1 MAERTLFE
9 KIVAREIPAEIL
21 YEDESALCF
30 RDIDPQA
37 PVHLLLIPK
46 QPLPRI
52 GEASAKDQ
60 KLLGHLMALIPRIA
74 SQEGFAED
82 GYRVVVNNGQHG
94 GEAVP
99 HLHIHLL
106 AGRQMQWPPG

>member
-1 MAERTLFE
+1 MTLFE

-21 YEDESALCF
+21 YEDEISLVF
-30 RDIDPQA
+30 RDINPQA
-37 PVHLLLIPK
+37 PTHLLIIPK
-46 QPLPRI
+46 KPIPRV
-52 GEASAKDQ
+52 GEAESEDQ
-60 KLLGHLMALIPRIA
+60 SLLGHLLLVAGKVAEELGIR
-74 SQEGFAED
+74 STDQGF
-82 GYRVVVNNGQHG
+82 RLVVNHGQNG